1 MGGCSRSLPLAR
13 SQVKPSRVG
22 HDQVIEKPQPDDWSG
37 ERDCLGGTEVLGTR
51 GEVAGW
57 MVVSEGEG
65 GTVIAENGVQDLTNR

>member
-1 MGGCSRSLPLAR
+1 
-13 SQVKPSRVG
+13 
-22 HDQVIEKPQPDDWSG
+22 VIEKPQPDDRSG
-37 ERDCLGGTEVLGTR
+37 ERDCLGGAEVLGTR